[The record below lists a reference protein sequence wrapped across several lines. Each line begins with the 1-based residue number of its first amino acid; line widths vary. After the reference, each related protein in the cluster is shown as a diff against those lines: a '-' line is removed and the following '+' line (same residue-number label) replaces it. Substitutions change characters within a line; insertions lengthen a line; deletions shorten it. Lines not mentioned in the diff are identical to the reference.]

1 MQLPIIRK
9 ALGLALVGLVVGTA
23 ADAQDVRTHIMQ
35 AADVSSESPTGQ
47 GLLPTAVAEALIAAE
62 HAVLAAS
69 DLNNV
74 DGMRRHAGHV
84 LHALDPSATAGGPGL
99 GFGVKQGASGAALH
113 VELAAASEGVSENV
127 AFHAPHIITALGNVT
142 QWTDEAVSL
151 ARRIQSAP
159 SAAEAAGLVSR
170 LDQLCRAIVY
180 GRDANRDQLVGWQQ
194 GEGGINQAKY
204 HINLL
209 KRGEGFGP

>member
-1 MQLPIIRK
+1 MQLPTIRK

-35 AADVSSESPTGQ
+35 AADASGESPTGQ
-47 GLLPTAVAEALIAAE
+47 GLLPTAVAEAMIAAE
-62 HAVLAAS
+62 HAALAAA
-69 DLNNV
+69 DLTNV

-84 LHALDPSATAGGPGL
+84 LHALDPSATVGGPGL
-99 GFGVKQGASGAALH
+99 GYGVKRGASAAALH
-113 VELAAASEGVSENV
+113 VELAAASDSVSENV

-142 QWTDEAVSL
+142 QWTDEAISL

-159 SAAEAAGLVSR
+159 SAAEAATLVSR

-204 HINLL
+204 HMNLL